1 MIIDMAMEGKFIIIV
16 GLLNKENG
24 LTVFLNKT
32 DSSYFFTST
41 VYKMITQL
49 RV

>member
-1 MIIDMAMEGKFIIIV
+1 MIIDMAMESKFIIIV

-32 DSSYFFTST
+32 DT
-41 VYKMITQL
+41 
-49 RV
+49 